1 MIHTYNFGTI
11 DFQWWEWIFL
21 PLLVIGIYFITLMLV
36 RNKTA
41 NNPNYKYFKSAF
53 LFKIFGGVFFGM
65 IYVFYYGGGDTIS
78 YYCSTMPLVNLFY
91 ESPEDYFRIL
101 FNQHEFSIPEGTT
114 YFEFFKFNYFTSDTG
129 FPLGT
134 IGRDPKTFAVCKLTS
149 LFMLFLG
156 NSYFATTILIAAVT
170 FIPLWR
176 LFLVFCEEFKGIEK
190 ALSFAILFIPSVIFW
205 GGGMMKDTYTFSATC
220 LAVSSIYYILKRKK
234 LIWNI
239 FLLIIAFYL
248 ILSIKPYVLNILIP
262 CTGVWFFAILI
273 KKVKNTTV
281 KFIFMPLVF
290 AGALGGSYF
299 VLQSL
304 GGSMDKFSL
313 DNAIKTTKITQ
324 EDMKREEQYGSNNF
338 DIGTIDGS
346 VPNMISKFPIA
357 TFAGLFRPLVFEARS
372 AVMLLSGLEN
382 LVLIILTYLVVFKTK
397 VRIIW
402 HLMIKHEILFFCIT
416 FAVLFAFMIG
426 LTTPN
431 FGALVRFK
439 IPLIPFF
446 AAWLVIMRNHKKFI

>member
-1 MIHTYNFGTI
+1 MIYTYNFGTI
-11 DFQWWEWIFL
+11 YFQWWEWILL
-21 PLLVIGIYFITLMLV
+21 PLLIIGIYFVTLMMV

-53 LFKIFGGVFFGM
+53 LFKIFGGIFFGL

-78 YYCSTMPLVNLFY
+78 YYSSAMPLSNLFY
-91 ESPEDYFRIL
+91 ENPEDYFRIL
-101 FNQHEFSIPEGTT
+101 LNWHSFEKPDDAT
-114 YFEFFKFNYFTSDTG
+114 YFEFYKFNYFTSETG
-129 FPLGT
+129 FPMGLM
-134 IGRDPKTFAVCKLTS
+134 GRDPKTFAVCKITS
-149 LFMLFLG
+149 IFMIFLG
-156 NSYFATTILIAAVT
+156 NSYFATTIFIAAVT

-176 LFLVFCEEFKGIEK
+176 LFLMFCKEFKGIEK
-190 ALSFAILFIPSVIFW
+190 PLSFAVLFIPSVLFW

-220 LAVSSIYYILKRKK
+220 LAVSSINYITKRKK
-234 LIWNI
+234 LFWNI
-239 FLLIIAFYL
+239 FLLILAFY
-248 ILSIKPYVLNILIP
+248 IIISIKPYVLNILIP
-262 CTGVWFFAILI
+262 CTGIWLFAILI
-273 KKVKNTTV
+273 KNVKNTTV
-281 KFIFMPLVF
+281 KYVFMPFVF

-313 DNAIKTTKITQ
+313 DKAIQTTQITQ

-346 VPNMISKFPIA
+346 VPNMIAKFPIA
-357 TFAGLFRPLVFEARS
+357 TFAGLFRPLIFEARS

-382 LVLIILTYLVVFKTK
+382 LVLIILTFLVIFKTK
-397 VRIIW
+397 FRIIW
-402 HLMIKHEILFFCIT
+402 QLMNKYEILFFCIS

-446 AAWLVIMRNHKKFI
+446 AVWLVIMRNYKKLI